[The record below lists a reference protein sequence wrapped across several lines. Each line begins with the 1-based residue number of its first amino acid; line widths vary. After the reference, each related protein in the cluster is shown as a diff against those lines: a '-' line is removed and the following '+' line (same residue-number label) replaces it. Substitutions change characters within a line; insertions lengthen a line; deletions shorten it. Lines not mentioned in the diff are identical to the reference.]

1 VAQLFVSLLI
11 ALYCRNDYNM
21 PEHPKQNPSPDDG
34 SKKMKPSAPTTQ
46 VSPEAGTDERPNNKW
61 FGWIHWKIVASAF
74 IGVGAVIT
82 ASLIMLQGA
91 DWIRKSIDENVTA
104 KLNDERVLRK
114 IAEQVRPALIFDA
127 NEAIIENMGAASY
140 IADNGKGIST
150 VKESD
155 GWPRHIHIDF
165 TKQFANPPILTSMYE
180 VTVIIPKR
188 GKGFSWDFDV
198 SDVVQH
204 GQGISTN
211 LWLYRLEL
219 VP

>member
-1 VAQLFVSLLI
+1 
-11 ALYCRNDYNM
+11 M
-21 PEHPKQNPSPDDG
+21 PIHPPQ
-34 SKKMKPSAPTTQ
+34 KPSADDGNEQMSPSTSTAKISSKERTTK
-46 VSPEAGTDERPNNKW
+46 STSNNTS
-61 FGWIHWKIVASAF
+61 FRIHWNIVAAVFLGIAAFTGASAL
-74 IGVGAVIT
+74 VWKSAE
-82 ASLIMLQGA
+82 
-91 DWIRKSIDENVTA
+91 WIRTSIDENVTA
-104 KLNDERVLRK
+104 KLNDEKVLRQ
-114 IAEQVRPALIFDA
+114 IAEHVRPALIFDA
-127 NEAIIENMGAASY
+127 NESITEDMGAASY
-140 IADNGKGIST
+140 IADNGKGIHMT
-150 VKESD
+150 KEPD